1 MDIRL
6 PTASGAVT
14 LTGAEL
20 RVVDGSGAA
29 ARAGS
34 GVGAE
39 LVTMAL
45 GGHPPLVDAGTARVV
60 AAGPPRPPGAGV
72 ERDLGVDMTNWAVVV
87 DEAFLVKVV
96 RDWGGAERSVRQLD
110 RLAAAGA
117 DFVPRTAGRIEWTVP
132 GLGTTT
138 VAVVSEYVA
147 GASDGWTWAV
157 DDLLEHLGGGPAP
170 SWPAELGA
178 LTARLHLA
186 LSAGHVAPSAATSP
200 GGPIR
205 HRVHAAL
212 DRAAEVA
219 TGDTSVR
226 LANRM
231 PALRSLADTL
241 PDTVAGRLIPV
252 HGDLH
257 VGQFLRRP
265 DPASPRYLV
274 VDLDGDPQTV
284 PASLLVDELEP
295 AAVDVAHLLVS
306 VDLVGSIA
314 QRRLGR
320 ADARATAWAFD
331 ARAQL
336 LAAYRTGLHDAG
348 ADDLLDD
355 RLLPALEVEQ
365 FARELSYAARF
376 LPRWNYAPD
385 AGITARWAPTA
396 DREDPPWT
404 PPASP
409 TT

>member
-1 MDIRL
+1 MDFRL

-14 LTGAEL
+14 LTDARL
-20 RVVDGSGAA
+20 RVVDGSGAP

-39 LVTMAL
+39 LVAMVL

-60 AAGPPRPPGAGV
+60 TAGSTRAPGAGV

-87 DEAFLVKVV
+87 DDAFLVKVV
-96 RDWGGAERSVRQLD
+96 RDWGGAERSVRQLE

-117 DFVPRTAGRIEWTVP
+117 DFVARTVGRIEWTVP
-132 GLGTTT
+132 GFGTAT
-138 VAVVSEYVA
+138 VAVVSEYLA

-157 DDLLEHLGGGPAP
+157 DDLLAYLGGGPVP

-178 LTARLHLA
+178 LTARLHLSLA
-186 LSAGHVAPSAATSP
+186 ADVPPGPPRASADLRS
-200 GGPIR
+200 
-205 HRVHAAL
+205 RVHVAL
-212 DRAAEVA
+212 DRAAAVA
-219 TGDTSVR
+219 PGDTGVR

-231 PALRSLADTL
+231 PALRSLADTT
-241 PDTVAGRLIPV
+241 PDAIAGRLIPV

-265 DPASPRYLV
+265 GTASPRYLV
-274 VDLDGDPQTV
+274 VDLDGDPQTA
-284 PASLLVDELEP
+284 PASDLADELEP
-295 AAVDVAHLLVS
+295 AAVDIAHLLVS

-314 QRRLGR
+314 QRRLGK
-320 ADARATAWAFD
+320 ADARVTAWAAD

-336 LAAYRTGLHDAG
+336 LAAYREALHDAG
-348 ADDLLDD
+348 ADELLDE

-365 FARELSYAARF
+365 FARELSYASRF

-385 AGITARWAPTA
+385 AAITARYAPTA

>member
-1 MDIRL
+1 VDFRL

-14 LTGAEL
+14 LTDARL
-20 RVVDGSGAA
+20 RVVDGSGGA

-39 LVTMAL
+39 LAAMVL

-60 AAGPPRPPGAGV
+60 TAGPARASGAGV

-132 GLGTTT
+132 GLGTGT

-157 DDLLEHLGGGPAP
+157 DDLLEHLGGGPVP
-170 SWPAELGA
+170 LWPGELGE

-186 LSAGHVAPSAATSP
+186 LAADVSPEPSSPAADLQS
-200 GGPIR
+200 
-205 HRVHAAL
+205 RVHDAL

-219 TGDTSVR
+219 AGDTSVR

-241 PDTVAGRLIPV
+241 PDTAAGRLIPV

-257 VGQFLRRP
+257 VGQFLRVP
-265 DPASPRYLV
+265 DAGTPRYLV

-284 PASLLVDELEP
+284 PASLLADELEP

-320 ADARATAWAFD
+320 ADARATAWAAE

-336 LAAYRTGLHDAG
+336 LAAYRAALHDAG
-348 ADDLLDD
+348 ADDLLDE

-385 AGITARWAPTA
+385 AGITARYAPTA

>member
-1 MDIRL
+1 MDFRL

-14 LTGAEL
+14 LTDARL
-20 RVVDGSGAA
+20 RVVDGSGGA

-39 LVTMAL
+39 LAAMVL
-45 GGHPPLVDAGTARVV
+45 RGHPPLVDAGTARVV
-60 AAGPPRPPGAGV
+60 TAGPARAPEAGV

-132 GLGTTT
+132 GLGTGT

-170 SWPAELGA
+170 LWPGELGA

-186 LSAGHVAPSAATSP
+186 LAADVPPRATSP
-200 GGPIR
+200 DAGLR
-205 HRVHAAL
+205 SRVHDAL

-219 TGDTSVR
+219 EGDTSVR

-241 PDTVAGRLIPV
+241 PDTAAGRLIPV

-257 VGQFLRRP
+257 VGQFLRVP
-265 DPASPRYLV
+265 EAGTPRYLV
-274 VDLDGDPQTV
+274 VDLDGDPQNS
-284 PASLLVDELEP
+284 PASLVADELEP

-320 ADARATAWAFD
+320 ADARVTAWAD
-331 ARAQL
+331 AARAQL
-336 LAAYRTGLHDAG
+336 LAAYRSALHDAG
-348 ADDLLDD
+348 ADDLLDE

-385 AGITARWAPTA
+385 AGITARYAPTA